1 MILFLI
7 SSGLTVTLGVMRVV
21 NLAHC
26 GFAMAGGYM
35 AMILM
40 QSLGLGL
47 FAAAPL
53 AVAGTVMLGL
63 ALERTVYRWVYGTNE
78 LGQIL
83 MTIGLAFVMVAAA
96 NQLFGPLLHTL
107 RLPAFLIGTW
117 SVAGVTIS

>member
-1 MILFLI
+1 MSEPRGARGLERIAVASLSLLLDGLSFGMILFLI
-7 SSGLTVTLGVMRVV
+7 SSGLTVTLGVMRVI

-53 AVAGTVMLGL
+53 AVAGTIILGL
-63 ALERTVYRWVYGTNE
+63 ALERTVYRWVY
-78 LGQIL
+78 
-83 MTIGLAFVMVAAA
+83 
-96 NQLFGPLLHTL
+96 
-107 RLPAFLIGTW
+107 
-117 SVAGVTIS
+117 